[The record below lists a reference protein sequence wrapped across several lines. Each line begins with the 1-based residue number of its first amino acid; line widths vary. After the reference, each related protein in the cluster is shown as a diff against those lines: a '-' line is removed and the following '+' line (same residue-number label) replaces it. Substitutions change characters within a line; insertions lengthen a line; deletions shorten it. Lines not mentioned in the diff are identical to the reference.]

1 MVIVLSGNRQ
11 PQTPMGLS
19 SHSILLSGIL
29 GNSLIFSQNFMGFSS
44 FSHRF
49 PGWKSCQATCEHLKP
64 LVLSAFLAGFEPG
77 RRTSDCL
84 ARVSEKK
91 ANEVTCLFGHVNAV
105 SNVFLCIYTII
116 HIHIILMFQV
126 LSPPPSPSGGH
137 GIPPKGGCVCSVFM
151 VSPDALWYGK
161 GIAYSER
168 EQSINIYK
176 LVHPNKWYLGAI
188 G

>member
-1 MVIVLSGNRQ
+1 MMVIVLSGNRQ

-126 LSPPPSPSGGH
+126 LSPPPR
-137 GIPPKGGCVCSVFM
+137 PPAVVMVSLQRVVVYAVCS
-151 VSPDALWYGK
+151 WYPPTPCGMGRGLHILK
-161 GIAYSER
+161 G
-168 EQSINIYK
+168 NN
-176 LVHPNKWYLGAI
+176 L
-188 G
+188 